1 MTENE
6 YKQLQEVFEGRY
18 VEIRDTFPESENG
31 PRPPMNIIPP
41 NQFHFGSPGCGGNG
55 QHTDVYGFISI
66 KDFESAIKA
75 LSDIK
80 SSLDRICSLLEN
92 GGISFHVE
100 GK

>member
-1 MTENE
+1 MDSINVKINE
-6 YKQLQEVFEGRY
+6 LKVYWVL
-18 VEIRDTFPESENG
+18 PESENG
-31 PRPPMNIIPP
+31 LRPPMNIIPP

-80 SSLDRICSLLEN
+80 SSLDRICSLLEK
-92 GGISFHVE
+92 